1 MVGGLAYGKPEI
13 PTVLWNKGGWIVLT
27 VSAPFESSL
36 NLVFHAVI
44 LGLIITGFT
53 FARRKK
59 FNIHEKWM
67 FTAIVLVAI
76 SFFTWMAPS
85 YIKNLNLVVS
95 EFYTLGIAITN
106 IHVLLGATT
115 GVLALYIIA
124 RMKFD
129 LPERFTV
136 KKIKRLMRTTF
147 TLWLLTFFFGVLFYV
162 YYFVI

>member
-1 MVGGLAYGKPEI
+1 
-13 PTVLWNKGGWIVLT
+13 LT
-27 VSAPFESSL
+27 TNAPIESSL
-36 NLVFHAVI
+36 NLLFHIVI
-44 LGLIITGFT
+44 LALIITGFT

-76 SFFTWMAPS
+76 SFFAWMAPS
-85 YIKNLNLVVS
+85 YVRNLNLVVS
-95 EFYTLGIAITN
+95 DFYTPGIVITN
-106 IHVLLGATT
+106 IHVLLGVTT
-115 GVLALYIIA
+115 GILALYIIA

-129 LPERFTV
+129 LPQRFTV
-136 KKIKRLMRTTF
+136 KKVKRLMRTTF

>member
-1 MVGGLAYGKPEI
+1 MTA
-13 PTVLWNKGGWIVLT
+13 T
-27 VSAPFESSL
+27 APIESSL
-36 NLVFHAVI
+36 NLLFHIVI
-44 LGLIITGFT
+44 LALIITGFK

-85 YIKNLNLVVS
+85 YIRNLNLVAS
-95 EFYTLGIAITN
+95 DFYTPGIVITN

-124 RMKFD
+124 RMKSN

-147 TLWLLTFFFGVLFYV
+147 MLWLLTFFFGVLFYL
-162 YYFVI
+162 YYFII

>member
-1 MVGGLAYGKPEI
+1 MTA
-13 PTVLWNKGGWIVLT
+13 
-27 VSAPFESSL
+27 SAPFESSL
-36 NLVFHAVI
+36 NLVFHIAI
-44 LGLIITGFT
+44 LGLIVTGFT
-53 FARRKK
+53 FARKKK

-76 SFFTWMAPS
+76 SFFAWMAPS

-95 EFYTLGIAITN
+95 DFYTPGIIITN
-106 IHVLLGATT
+106 IHVLMGVTT

-129 LPERFTV
+129 LPERFTI
-136 KKIKRLMRTTF
+136 KKIKPLMRTTF

-162 YYFVI
+162 YYFVV

>member
-1 MVGGLAYGKPEI
+1 MTA
-13 PTVLWNKGGWIVLT
+13 
-27 VSAPFESSL
+27 SAPFESSL
-36 NLVFHAVI
+36 NLVFHVVI

-85 YIKNLNLVVS
+85 YIRNLNLVVS
-95 EFYTLGIAITN
+95 EFYTPGIAITN

-136 KKIKRLMRTTF
+136 KKIKRLMRTAF

>member
-1 MVGGLAYGKPEI
+1 
-13 PTVLWNKGGWIVLT
+13 LT
-27 VSAPFESSL
+27 ASAPIESSL
-36 NLVFHAVI
+36 NLVFHVVI

-85 YIKNLNLVVS
+85 YIRNLNLVVS
-95 EFYTLGIAITN
+95 DFYTPGIAITN

-115 GVLALYIIA
+115 CVLALYVIA

-129 LPERFTV
+129 LPERFRV